1 MTRYM
6 KIYTIV
12 VQGGCIASDIGS
24 KQIPPKTV
32 KISTAVKK
40 NAIGTLTRISI
51 STTNFL
57 QSNLK
62 NSLIETNFNTHEQ
75 SCKSSS

>member
-1 MTRYM
+1 M
-6 KIYTIV
+6 KIYPMV
-12 VQGGCIASDIGS
+12 VQGGCIASDTGS
-24 KQIPPKTV
+24 KQIPSKTLE
-32 KISTAVKK
+32 ISTAVKK
-40 NAIGTLTRISI
+40 NAIGKLTRISI

-62 NSLIETNFNTHEQ
+62 NSLIEINFNTHEQ